1 MKAPDLAV
9 RGGTVLLGTGPVD
22 ADVVIRGERIAAL
35 TVPGF
40 GPVARDTIDARGLY
54 VLPGLI
60 DLHVHLREP
69 GLTHKEDF
77 ATGTRAALA
86 GGFTTVFDMP
96 NVQPATTTTGAF
108 CSKVALAASKAHC
121 DFGLWAGGAD
131 PGAYRAFADL
141 GAVGIKIY
149 QQQLACIQGNAYF
162 KELFCTEEDALHEV
176 FRGAAKAGL
185 PVCLHAGAPGIE
197 AAERERLI
205 RAGRTRMQDLNALR
219 RIPAATLG
227 TAKCVHLAGAAGA
240 RLHVAHISLSGP
252 ECLDLIRRA
261 KKRGARVTAE
271 CPPVALTLEDLERV
285 GPLGLPF
292 ALPADEIPLYWEAMA
307 EGTID
312 AIATD
317 HAPHTAEE
325 KRLGSENVWKAPTGY
340 PALEVSLAIGLER
353 VRRGSFGLA
362 RLVELMST
370 VPAKIAQ
377 IHQIK
382 GSIRIGTDA
391 DLTLVDLKAGWT
403 VKAGDMESRAGWSPF
418 EGRRFKGRVISVV
431 RRGRV
436 AMRDREILARSG
448 EGKYVTPQVGNGR
461 TE

>member
-1 MKAPDLAV
+1 VKAPDLAI
-9 RGGTVLLGTGPVD
+9 RGGTVVLETGPAD

-35 TVPGF
+35 TAPGF
-40 GPVARDTIDARGLY
+40 GPVAGETLDARGLH

-60 DLHVHLREP
+60 DLHVHFRDP

-96 NVQPATTTTGAF
+96 NVQPATATAGAF
-108 CSKVALAASKAHC
+108 RAKAALAASKALC
-121 DFGLWAGGAD
+121 DFGLWAGGTD
-131 PGAYRAFADL
+131 SGAYRAFADL

-149 QQQLACIQGNAYF
+149 QQQLARIPGNAYF
-162 KELFCTEEDALHEV
+162 NELFCTEEDALHGV
-176 FRGAAKAGL
+176 FRGAAEAGL

-205 RAGRTRMQDLNALR
+205 RAGRNRMRDLNALR
-219 RIPAATLG
+219 RIPAAVLG
-227 TAKCVHLAGAAGA
+227 TAKCVHLAEAAGA

-252 ECLDLIRRA
+252 ECLDLVRRA

-271 CPPVALTLEDLERV
+271 CPPVALTLEDLDRV

-292 ALPADEIPLYWEAMA
+292 ALPAGEIPLYWEAMA

-325 KRLGSENVWKAPTGY
+325 KRLGSKDVWKAPTGY

-353 VRRGSFGLA
+353 VRSGSLGLA
-362 RLVELMST
+362 RLVELMSAA
-370 VPAKIAQ
+370 PAKIAG
-377 IHQIK
+377 IHPQK
-382 GSIRIGTDA
+382 GSIRIGADA
-391 DLTLVDLKAGWT
+391 DFTLVDLKKDWT
-403 VKAGDMESRAGWSPF
+403 VRAGDMESRAGWSPF
-418 EGRRFKGRVISVV
+418 EGRRFKGRAVVVV
-431 RRGRV
+431 RRGKV
-436 AMRDREILARSG
+436 AMRDREILARPGDGKFVAPRMRDSG
-448 EGKYVTPQVGNGR
+448 